1 MNTLRVELGD
11 RAYDIHIGQGLLQA
25 QDIWS
30 ALPLGQDILIVS
42 DDNVAAHYSA
52 TVERALR
59 GRNVALHVV
68 TPGEQTKQLTEVG
81 RVIDQLVAHG
91 ARRDATLLA
100 LGGGVVGDLSG
111 FAAACY
117 MRGIDFV
124 QLPTS
129 LLAQVDSSV
138 GGKTG
143 VNHPAGKNL
152 IGAFHQP
159 AAVVIDTDTLTT
171 LPDREL
177 SAGLA
182 EVIKT
187 ALLADAAF
195 FDWLESH
202 MSALRSRE
210 PEALATAIRRCCE
223 IKAAVVARDEREAG
237 ERMLLNLGHTFGH
250 AIEKV
255 TGYSAWLHGEAVGTG
270 LIMAAHL
277 SALRGE
283 IDTVQ
288 VRRVASVVE
297 AAGLP
302 LNTHGLAPSALREAM
317 GHDKKFKHGQ
327 MRFILLHELGRAWV
341 CEDVDGA
348 MLDSCL
354 ESFCA

>member
-1 MNTLRVELGD
+1 MNTLRVELGA
-11 RAYDIHIGQGLLQA
+11 RAYDIHIGQGLLRSPG
-25 QDIWS
+25 IWS
-30 ALPLGQDILIVS
+30 ALPLGQDVLIVS
-42 DDNVAAHYSA
+42 DDNVAAHYSE
-52 TVERALR
+52 TVEHALA
-59 GRNVALHVV
+59 GHNAALHVV
-68 TPGEQTKQLTEVG
+68 TPGEQTKQLSEVA

-159 AAVVIDTDTLTT
+159 AAVIIDTDTLTT

-187 ALLADAAF
+187 ALLADGAF
-195 FDWLESH
+195 FDWLENN
-202 MSALRSRE
+202 MVALRARE

-255 TGYSAWLHGEAVGTG
+255 TGYSQWLHGEAVGTG
-270 LIMAAHL
+270 LVMAAHL

-283 IDTVQ
+283 LSETAVH
-288 VRRVASVVE
+288 RVASVVE
-297 AAGLP
+297 AANLP
-302 LNTHGLAPSALREAM
+302 LNTHGLTPSALREAM

-327 MRFILLHELGRAWV
+327 TRFILLRELGQAWV
-341 CEDVDGA
+341 CEDVDSV
-348 MLDSCL
+348 MLDNCL